1 MLTVMEFLMDLA
13 LTCETIGPCA
23 ILHCDGRIVFG
34 PHADYLAKRCTQIF
48 ENYRA
53 LALEL
58 SGVTVLDSGG
68 IGSLVRLLNAARK
81 DGKVLALIS
90 PSLKVQQVLEVTNL
104 ISAFRQYNSVE
115 DFFTPP
121 LAQAAT
127 A

>member
-1 MLTVMEFLMDLA
+1 MDLA

-23 ILHCDGRIVFG
+23 VLHCDGRIVFG
-34 PHADYLAKRCTQIF
+34 PHADYLVKRCTQIF

-53 LALEL
+53 LGLEL

-68 IGSLVRLLNAARK
+68 VGSLVRVLNAARK

-90 PSLKVQQVLEVTNL
+90 PSYKVRQVLDITNL
-104 ISAFRQYNSVE
+104 TSAFRHYDSVE

-121 LAQAAT
+121 MAQAAS